1 MIRCRFENGHDAA
14 LRHVVTDNIVLR
26 GEDEVLLVK
35 RSRRLLEGGKWAL
48 VGGFVERDETL
59 PQAATR
65 EILEET
71 GYQVRD
77 LTLLRVIDRPN
88 RPGEDRQNI
97 SFVHFCT
104 AGQKVGAADDE
115 SDEQRWFPL
124 SDLPAAPEVA
134 FDHFESLE
142 LFRAYR
148 RQPFNLPLYGNTGR

>member
-1 MIRCRFENGHDAA
+1 MITCKFEGGREAA

-26 GEDEVLLVK
+26 GDEVLLVK
-35 RSRRLLEGGKWAL
+35 RSQRLLEGGKWAL

-59 PQAATR
+59 PEGAIR

-77 LTLLRVIDRPN
+77 LTLLRIVDRPD

-97 SFVHFCT
+97 SFVHFCN
-104 AGQKVGAADDE
+104 AAEKVGAADDE

-124 SDLPAAPEVA
+124 AALPSASEFA

-148 RQPFNLPLYGNTGR
+148 REPFGLPIYGSRAR

>member
-1 MIRCRFENGHDAA
+1 MITCKFESGHEAA
-14 LRHVVTDNIVLR
+14 LRHAVTDNIVLR
-26 GEDEVLLVK
+26 GDEVLLVK
-35 RSRRLLEGGKWAL
+35 RSRRLIEGGKWAL

-59 PQAATR
+59 LEGAAR

-71 GYQVRD
+71 GYRVSD
-77 LTLLRVIDRPN
+77 LTLLRIIDRPD

-104 AGQKVGAADDE
+104 AVEKVGLADDE
-115 SDEQRWFPL
+115 SDEQRWCPL
-124 SDLPAAPEVA
+124 ADLPPESEFA

-148 RQPFNLPLYGNTGR
+148 REPFGLPLYGRAGR

>member
-1 MIRCRFENGHDAA
+1 MITCRFESGHGAA

-26 GEDEVLLVK
+26 GNEVLLVK
-35 RSRRLLEGGKWAL
+35 RSRHLLEGGKWAL

-59 PQAATR
+59 PQAAAR

-77 LTLLRVIDRPN
+77 ITLLRIIDRPD

-97 SFVHFCT
+97 SFVHICV
-104 AGQKVGAADDE
+104 AGEKVGTADDE
-115 SDEQRWFPL
+115 SDEQRWFSL
-124 SDLPAAPEVA
+124 AALPPASEIA

-142 LFRAYR
+142 LFSDYR
-148 RQPFNLPLYGNTGR
+148 RQPFGLPLYGHSQR